1 MKSISEAIKP
11 LLFQDNLKQ
20 ISVTI
25 CTKEEKIALEKLSLR
40 LLSLNPLI
48 VESFKS
54 KSEQIE
60 PIEKAAL
67 ESIMRSFLIKLST
80 ADTYFKPLPNSKLNT
95 LKIL

>member
-11 LLFQDNLKQ
+11 LLFRDNLKQ

-25 CTKEEKIALEKLSLR
+25 CTKDEKIALEKMTLKLS
-40 LLSLNPLI
+40 SLNPSI

-54 KSEQIE
+54 KAEQIE
-60 PIEKAAL
+60 PIEKASL

-80 ADTYFKPLPNSKLNT
+80 SDTYFKPLPDSKT
-95 LKIL
+95 L